1 MDENN
6 DIYYSTAPVWE
17 IAIKHCIRP
26 DDMIVDARLF
36 EKGWAKKDLVMIGDQ
51 KALAYAVKN
60 VTVTK
65 RNSLLR
71 ERLSDNSNFCK
82 FT

>member
-1 MDENN
+1 MNLTQH
-6 DIYYSTAPVWE
+6 S
-17 IAIKHCIRP
+17 
-26 DDMIVDARLF
+26 
-36 EKGWAKKDLVMIGDQ
+36 GWAKKDLVMIGDQ